1 VRGEAVEHENRRL
14 SSLGEAVITLR
25 LPFPPSTNT
34 IWRSMRSGPMAGRVL
49 LSKAGREYRKA
60 VHAAVTAQNGARG
73 AIAGRVRV
81 FIELHPPTRRSLDI
95 DNRIKAVLD
104 ALTHA
109 AVWVDDEQV
118 DVLQITRRDIVAG
131 GLAVVEVE
139 EIQ

>member
-1 VRGEAVEHENRRL
+1 MIRL
-14 SSLGEAVITLR
+14 T

-60 VHAAVTAQNGARG
+60 VHSAVIAQIGARG
-73 AIAGRVRV
+73 AFGGRLRV
-81 FIELHPPTRRSLDI
+81 LIQLHPPTRRRLDI
-95 DNRIKAVLD
+95 DNRIKACLD

-118 DVLQITRRDIVAG
+118 DVLQITRGEIMAG

-139 EIQ
+139 EI

>member
-1 VRGEAVEHENRRL
+1 M
-14 SSLGEAVITLR
+14 ITLR

-34 IWRSMRSGPMAGRVL
+34 IWRSMRSGPLAGRVL

-60 VHAAVTAQNGARG
+60 VNAAVAVQNARRG

-81 FIELHPPTRRSLDI
+81 FIQLHPPTRRKLDL

-118 DVLQITRRDIVAG
+118 DVLQITRAEIMAG

-139 EIQ
+139 EIA

>member
-1 VRGEAVEHENRRL
+1 MSA
-14 SSLGEAVITLR
+14 LGEAVIRLT

-60 VHAAVTAQNGARG
+60 VHAAVIAQIGARG
-73 AIAGRVRV
+73 AFGGRLRV
-81 FIELHPPTRRSLDI
+81 LIQLHPPTAHRRDV
-95 DNRIKAVLD
+95 DNYCKAVID

-109 AVWVDDEQV
+109 AVWIDDEQI
-118 DVLQITRRDIVAG
+118 DVLQITRGEIMAG

-139 EIQ
+139 EI